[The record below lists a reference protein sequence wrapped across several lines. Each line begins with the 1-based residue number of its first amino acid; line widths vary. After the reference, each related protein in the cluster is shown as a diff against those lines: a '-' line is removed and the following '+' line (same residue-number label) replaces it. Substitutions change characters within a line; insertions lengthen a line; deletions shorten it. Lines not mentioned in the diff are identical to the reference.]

1 MKSPDEYSCQPDDQS
16 DKESLKPFAA
26 LALPSPA
33 AANADPK
40 LGEDRSKYRFSVEQ
54 AAAYFQDAGYIVASR
69 TLTGYCHT
77 NRFECKKFSCGGV
90 RRWFVKEKSLAK
102 HLKLLKM
109 NYPQSVSAGKPPH
122 AEANTEA
129 SGSNPTSTPSA
140 YAKASDSTEQLAT
153 AMYDVKYV
161 KMLEEQVSLKD
172 SQIKS
177 LLKQADELTLV
188 TRGLGGLL
196 SRANEPPHESN
207 EGMNN
212 DYQT

>member
-1 MKSPDEYSCQPDDQS
+1 MESSHEYLCQPDDQS

-33 AANADPK
+33 AANVEPK
-40 LGEDRSKYRFSVEQ
+40 LDEDRSKYRFSVEQ
-54 AAAYFQDAGYIVASR
+54 AEAYFLDAGYVVASR

-77 NRFECKKFSCGGV
+77 NRFECKKFSSDGV

-102 HLKLLKM
+102 HLKQLKI
-109 NYPQSVSAGKPPH
+109 NHSHSTSASKPPH
-122 AEANTEA
+122 AETNAKDIGLNSA
-129 SGSNPTSTPSA
+129 STPSA
-140 YAKASDSTEQLAT
+140 SAKASDGKEHLAT